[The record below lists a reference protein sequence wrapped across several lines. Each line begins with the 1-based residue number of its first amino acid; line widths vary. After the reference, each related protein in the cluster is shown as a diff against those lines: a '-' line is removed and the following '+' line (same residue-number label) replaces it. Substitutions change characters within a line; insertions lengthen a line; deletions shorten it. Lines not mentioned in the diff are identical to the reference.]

1 MVDNMKTQPSLNIK
15 NAEAHQLARA
25 LADET
30 GESMTDVV
38 TEALREKL
46 DRVRSRNKRDAMLRA
61 MREISAR
68 TAELLKGP
76 PIDHAEMLY
85 DENGLPK

>member
-1 MVDNMKTQPSLNIK
+1 MKTQPSLNIK
-15 NAEAHQLARA
+15 NAEAHRLARA

-46 DRVRSRNKRDAMLRA
+46 DRVRGRNKRDAMLRA

-85 DENGLPK
+85 DEHGLPK

>member
-1 MVDNMKTQPSLNIK
+1 MKTQPSLNIK
-15 NAEAHQLARA
+15 NPEAHQLARA
-25 LADET
+25 LAEET
-30 GESMTDVV
+30 GGSMTDVV

-46 DRVRSRNKRDAMLRA
+46 DRVRSKNKRDAMLRA

>member
-1 MVDNMKTQPSLNIK
+1 MKTQPSLNIK
-15 NAEAHQLARA
+15 NAEAHELART
-25 LADET
+25 LAEET
-30 GESMTDVV
+30 GESMTNAV
-38 TEALREKL
+38 TEALRERL
-46 DRVRSRNKRDAMLRA
+46 ERVRSRNNGDATLRA

-76 PIDHAEMLY
+76 PIDHAELLY